1 MRKRERERIRRAE
14 REREREKKG
23 ERKEEKEG
31 ERSEKKVRVEEAV
44 LEKCGEEKPGGTW
57 WLMAEKEE
65 ENEEECMSTKGHA
78 SKRINELIIS
88 CGGAARC
95 LEGIN
100 AKRHVEQWPECR

>member
-1 MRKRERERIRRAE
+1 M
-14 REREREKKG
+14 
-23 ERKEEKEG
+23 
-31 ERSEKKVRVEEAV
+31 RVEEAV
-44 LEKCGEEKPGGTW
+44 LEKCGEEKPGEGRDLW
-57 WLMAEKEE
+57 WLMAEEEE